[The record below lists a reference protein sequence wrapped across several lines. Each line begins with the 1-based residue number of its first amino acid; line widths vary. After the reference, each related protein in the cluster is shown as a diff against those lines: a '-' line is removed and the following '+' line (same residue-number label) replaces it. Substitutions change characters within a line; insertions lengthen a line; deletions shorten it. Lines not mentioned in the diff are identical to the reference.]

1 MMKDLEKILVLNEKM
16 SNIAEE
22 KVRGIYR
29 SINETVG
36 KKLEREKS
44 RLKREKNNFVHD
56 VFDKKYM
63 RKSKEDYEML
73 RQEALDKVKNMRN
86 IPKQIEYLTQVVEE
100 IEEGVQFIA
109 YNECFEDCCFTKF
122 RIETCIN
129 MARGGAS
136 LTQIVKYVP
145 GVEIGDVYV
154 TVHDMLGI
162 PMEITEEEKQQI
174 DAFKEKLFSEEKIT
188 MADIFNA
195 NVRLKGI
202 PRYSSCELCWE
213 WEDCEQQY
221 NTMDAAK
228 TFSQTHL
235 EYPYYCGNI
244 RQEHGYSFEDVVY
257 KLMMKPEEFSIEGLE
272 EYYGIQERNLLNRTK
287 ERILEAIERN
297 RKAERR

>member
-1 MMKDLEKILVLNEKM
+1 MKDLEKILVLNEKM

-22 KVRGIYR
+22 KVREIYR

-44 RLKREKNNFVHD
+44 WLKGEKNNFVHD
-56 VFDKKYM
+56 VFDKRYM

-73 RQEALDKVKNMRN
+73 RQEALDKVKKMRD
-86 IPKQIEYLTQVVEE
+86 IPKQIEYLAQVVEE
-100 IEEGVQFIA
+100 VEEGIQFIA
-109 YNECFEDCCFTKF
+109 YNECFEECCFNKF
-122 RIETCIN
+122 RIATCIN
-129 MARGGAS
+129 MAREGAS

-145 GVEIGDVYV
+145 SVEMGDVYI
-154 TVHDMLGI
+154 TVHEMLGI

-174 DAFKEKLFSEEKIT
+174 DAFKEKSFSEEKIT

-195 NVRLKGI
+195 NARLKGI
-202 PRYSSCELCWE
+202 PRYSSRELCWK

-244 RQEHGYSFEDVVY
+244 RQEHGYSFEEAVY
-257 KLMMKPEEFSIEGLE
+257 QLMMEPEKFSIEGLE

-287 ERILEAIERN
+287 ERMLEVIKRN
-297 RKAERR
+297 LEDEKH

>member
-1 MMKDLEKILVLNEKM
+1 MMKDLEKILVLNEKI

-22 KVRGIYR
+22 KLRGIYR
-29 SINETVG
+29 SINETVE

-86 IPKQIEYLTQVVEE
+86 ISKQIEYLTQVVEE
-100 IEEGVQFIA
+100 IEEGIQFIA
-109 YNECFEDCCFTKF
+109 YNECFEECCFNKF

-129 MARGGAS
+129 MAREGAS

-145 GVEIGDVYV
+145 SVEMGDVYV

-174 DAFKEKLFSEEKIT
+174 AAFKDNMYKEEKIT
-188 MADIFNA
+188 LADIFYTNA
-195 NVRLKGI
+195 LMEGI
-202 PRYSSCELCWE
+202 PRYSSRELCWK
-213 WEDCEQQY
+213 WRGCEQQY

-235 EYPYYCGNI
+235 EYPYYYGNI
-244 RQEHGYSFEDVVY
+244 RQEHVYSFEDVVY

-287 ERILEAIERN
+287 EKMLEVIKRN
-297 RKAERR
+297 REDEKR